1 MLCLLLTAF
10 VIGAASAAAAG
21 TNPFEESK
29 IIGGKTSHVDDARF
43 MVQVITIESRDPKTN
58 LSTIN
63 ICGGTMV
70 STTHVLT
77 AGHCIVS
84 KDVGKLRIFVGTS
97 DYLAQGKNGRVVKA
111 KAFRVHPKF
120 TVIRNKDD
128 EYGYF
133 DVAVIRLQEA
143 VLPSAKTSAIAITPA
158 GAEPKD
164 GASIEVAGW
173 GIYRRQDISR
183 KLRRATFKVISRAQC
198 KKYFGNAFNAQE
210 FCITSGPKS
219 AFCSGDSG
227 GPAFIGNVQYG
238 VVSWGSCGK
247 GKPSASV
254 LADLADPQINSFVRK
269 MMRTL

>member
-1 MLCLLLTAF
+1 MLHLLLAVF
-10 VIGAASAAAAG
+10 VLGAASASAAVS
-21 TNPFEESK
+21 NPFLDSK
-29 IIGGKTSHVDDARF
+29 IIGGTTTHVDDARF
-43 MVQVITIESRDPKTN
+43 MVQVITVGTTDVAT
-58 LSTIN
+58 
-63 ICGGTMV
+63 CGGTLI

-77 AGHCIVS
+77 AGHCVPS
-84 KDVGKLRIFVGTS
+84 PKDVGKLRIFVGTS

-120 TVIRNKDD
+120 TIIRTKDD

-143 VLPSAKTSAIAITPA
+143 VLPSEKTSTIAITPA

-164 GASIEVAGW
+164 GANIEVAGW
-173 GIYRRQDISR
+173 GIYRRQEISR

-198 KKYFGNAFNAQE
+198 KKDFGNAFNAQE

-247 GKPSASV
+247 EKPSASV
-254 LADLADPQINSFVRK
+254 LADLADPQINSFVRN